1 MRPVDAV
8 VVGAGYFGCRVALQ
22 LRELGFP
29 RVLLLDRES
38 AIMRRASF
46 VNQARVHNGYHYP
59 RSLAT
64 AASSHN
70 HFPRFCAEHATAIR
84 PAMQMV
90 YAIARGSRVS
100 PAQFERFCARIDAE
114 CHEAPY
120 LRRELFDAGCVDAAY
135 VVQEVAFDAGAI
147 AADLLSRLRRAD
159 IGLGLGQAARIAR
172 IGRHTVDIETSSGPV
187 QAGVLVNCTY
197 AELDRIGIP
206 IRSQLK
212 RELVEIGLVRPPSRL
227 NSLGITVM
235 DGPFFSVMPFP
246 ALFCHSLT
254 HVRYTPHAAWTNV
267 QDPPNRPSASRLVFM
282 QRDAAHY
289 MPCMAQAERLGS
301 MFEVKTVLRRDE
313 ETDARPIL
321 FEFSGDTPHVIS
333 VLGAKMDSIYDVL
346 GIIQRHS
353 WAVQ

>member
-1 MRPVDAV
+1 
-8 VVGAGYFGCRVALQ
+8 
-22 LRELGFP
+22 
-29 RVLLLDRES
+29 
-38 AIMRRASF
+38 MRRASF

-64 AASSHN
+64 AVSSHN
-70 HFPRFCAEHATAIR
+70 HFPRFCAEHAAAIR

-100 PAQFERFCARIDAE
+100 PAQFERFCTRIDAE
-114 CHEAPY
+114 CREDPY
-120 LRRELFDAGCVDAAY
+120 MLRELFDAGCVDAAY
-135 VVQEVAFDAGAI
+135 VVREVAFDADAI
-147 AADLLSRLRRAD
+147 AADLLRRLLCAD
-159 IGLGLGQAARIAR
+159 IELGLGQAARVAR
-172 IGRHTVDIETSSGPV
+172 IGHNTVDIETSSGLV
-187 QAGVLVNCTY
+187 QAGILVNCTY

-206 IRSQLK
+206 VRSQLK

-227 NSLGITVM
+227 RNLGITVM

-246 ALFCHSLT
+246 ALSCHSLT
-254 HVRYTPHAAWTNV
+254 HVRYTPHAAWKDAEDTLKG
-267 QDPPNRPSASRLVFM
+267 PSASRLAFM
-282 QRDAAHY
+282 QRDAARY

-321 FEFSGDTPHVIS
+321 FEFSGDTPHVVSI
-333 VLGAKMDSIYDVL
+333 LGAKMDSIYDVL

-353 WAVQ
+353 WALH